1 MDNKRTFLQGFFL
14 LLVAIPLF
22 YNLAGPAIF
31 IFDEA
36 IYANNALEMAMYGDP
51 LVLKN
56 NGLTDLYNTK
66 PPLVIWLQSLAIQIL
81 GPTEWAIRLPSAL
94 AALGTAFLLLL
105 FSHRSLKDYRI
116 GLVAILVLVTSSGYL
131 RNHVAR
137 SGDLDAMLVF
147 WITFYSL
154 LAFDYLLNPKGKKDK
169 WYFTWIG
176 LGVFLAFMSKSVAG
190 LMPLLGLAL
199 AALLQKQLIAILKK
213 PYLYVVAGSV
223 AFACL
228 GYYGLR
234 EYAAPGYLD
243 KVIFSEYR
251 RFTENIMPWQEQPF
265 GFYWENMWTRSY
277 FMPYL
282 KSLPLA
288 LVLGLWGGEKK
299 EAQGV
304 LNAFTKMAAVFCLSY
319 FLLISYPS
327 VKLNYYDAPLYPFL
341 SLLIGVGLVQFW
353 KILESFVVLGKG
365 RRLGDLWLALLL
377 VVLFF
382 IPYKKS
388 WTNIQ
393 NSEPTFALEREGH
406 FIRHLKK
413 SNPSQKDYKVLM
425 YSKHSELF
433 DQANFY
439 IKGANHFE
447 DANLDLVKD
456 WKSLKSADWVLCC
469 QSELIDS
476 LKQNDFIMEEKESLG
491 NCIYFQLKER
501 RE

>member
-1 MDNKRTFLQGFFL
+1 MDNKQTFLLGFFL
-14 LLVAIPLF
+14 LLLAIPLF

-66 PPLVIWLQSLAIQIL
+66 PPLVIWLQSLCIQIL

-94 AALGTAFLLLL
+94 AAFGTGFLLL
-105 FSHRSLKDYRI
+105 FFAHRSLKDYRI
-116 GLVAILVLVTSSGYL
+116 GLVALLVLVTSSGYL

-154 LAFDYLLNPKGKKDK
+154 LAFDYLLDAKGKKEK

-176 LGVFLAFMSKSVAG
+176 LGIFLAFLSKSVAG

-199 AALLQKQLIAILKK
+199 AALLQKRLLVILKK
-213 PYLYVVAGSV
+213 PYLYLVAGIV
-223 AFACL
+223 ASACL

-251 RFTENIMPWQEQPF
+251 RFAENIMPWQEQPF

-282 KSLPLA
+282 MGLPLA
-288 LVLGLWGGEKK
+288 LILGFWGGEKK

-304 LNAFTKMAAVFCLSY
+304 LPAFTKMATVFCLSF

-341 SLLIGVGLVQFW
+341 SLLIGVGVVQLW
-353 KILESFVVLGKG
+353 KMLESMAVPGKG
-365 RRLGDLWLALLL
+365 RGLNDLWFGLLL

-382 IPYKKS
+382 IPYKNS
-388 WTNIQ
+388 WTTIQ
-393 NSEPTFALEREGH
+393 NSAPTFALEREGH
-406 FIRHLKK
+406 FIRALKK
-413 SNPSQKDYKVLM
+413 SNPAQQSYKVLM
-425 YSKHSELF
+425 YNKHPELY

-439 IKGANHFE
+439 IKGANHYE
-447 DANLDLVKD
+447 GTNLELVKN
-456 WKSLKSADWVLCC
+456 WKQLKAQDRVLCC
-469 QSELIDS
+469 QKELIDS
-476 LKQNDFIMEEKESLG
+476 LQQNFTLEESQRTE
-491 NCIYFQLKER
+491 NCIYFKLK
-501 RE
+501 